1 MIMCDYSLHAFPSRL
16 AVDGEDLVVHRFL
29 GASMGLASPADLQR
43 VNTAAT
49 SGKNQVWNRFA
60 SWFKG
65 LNVKFEL
72 EKGICAVCVPPGARL
87 ILRDIPKVL
96 QKELNVSEVE
106 AVTFAETSAEANCYR
121 DAVRFRNRR
130 EVLLQTLCEGQ
141 RVIVLSVTPVGIG
154 ESIFKER
161 RWLDVPA
168 TRSV

>member
-1 MIMCDYSLHAFPSRL
+1 MYDYSLHAFPNRL

-29 GASMGLASPADLQR
+29 GASMGLASPADLHR
-43 VNTAAT
+43 VNTATT
-49 SGKNQVWNRFA
+49 SGKNPVWNRFA
-60 SWFKG
+60 NWCKG
-65 LNVKFEL
+65 LKLKLEL
-72 EKGICAVCVPPGARL
+72 ERGICAVCVPPGARL

-96 QKELNVSEVE
+96 QEELNVSEVE

-130 EVLLQTLCEGQ
+130 EVLLQTLREGQ
-141 RVIVLSVTPVGIG
+141 RVIVLSVAPVGMG
-154 ESIFKER
+154 EGIFEKR